1 MTVHEAQLVGREE
14 GVEGLLRVVQDVDEP
29 RAVGTRLGEDGTDV
43 RAAIEQGELHAHPY
57 DAPLRCIVTLGEGAA
72 DDGDLPLLHGVGFPG
87 VHDERQEVALVVEQ
101 VHGLLVS
108 APESIVRLDE
118 DVPFEPTAVRERDL
132 DSAPEL
138 LDSVLAHPPSV
149 GTKRAIFKHEL
160 LRYERV
166 ARASATGYVPDVIG
180 RLIAILVLLAANGFF
195 VAAEFSI
202 VRSRRSRLEAM
213 ARGGDSRARIVLRA
227 TANLAKL
234 LSAVQFG
241 VTLASIGIGALAEEA
256 LSHLFVQLFADWSLL
271 ARVGL
276 GAGFGTLCALA
287 IVTYGHVVFGELA
300 PRGAAL
306 NHPEEVARWLVP
318 PLLVFAWLVSPV
330 TWLLNRSADR
340 VLRLFGQEPAREEE
354 NVHSSQEL
362 RILVEQSQEVG
373 ALERQDA
380 ALIEGVFEFSEKNA
394 REVMTPRTAI
404 DALDVEATLDEA
416 VSLVVETQR
425 SRYPVYEETLD
436 NIIGLVLAKDL
447 IPLLRERPAQFTVRA
462 MMRPVH
468 VVPGSREVEEVLADF
483 KRLKEHMAVVLDEY
497 GGTAGIVTMEDLLEE
512 IVGEILDEYDE
523 PELPTATAPDAD
535 VLIPGSLNIGEMNE
549 RFGLEVPDDDY
560 TTVGGFVF
568 GALGRLPV
576 VGDRVT
582 ASHAVF
588 TVKAMDGRRIE
599 TLAVDLHSIGDRREK
614 QRDN

>member
-1 MTVHEAQLVGREE
+1 
-14 GVEGLLRVVQDVDEP
+14 
-29 RAVGTRLGEDGTDV
+29 V
-43 RAAIEQGELHAHPY
+43 RAQC
-57 DAPLRCIVTLGEGAA
+57 DAV
-72 DDGDLPLLHGVGFPG
+72 
-87 VHDERQEVALVVEQ
+87 
-101 VHGLLVS
+101 
-108 APESIVRLDE
+108 
-118 DVPFEPTAVRERDL
+118 
-132 DSAPEL
+132 
-138 LDSVLAHPPSV
+138 
-149 GTKRAIFKHEL
+149 
-160 LRYERV
+160 V
-166 ARASATGYVPDVIG
+166 ARASAAGYVHCVLG
-180 RLIAILVLLAANGFF
+180 RVLAILGLLAANGFF

-213 ARGGDSRARIVLRA
+213 ARGGDARARIVLKA

-234 LSAVQFG
+234 LSAVQLG

-256 LSHLFVQLFADWSLL
+256 LAHVFAQTFAQWPLL
-271 ARVGL
+271 ARFGL

-318 PLLVFAWLVSPV
+318 PLLVFAWIVSPL
-330 TWLLNRSADR
+330 TWLLNRSAER
-340 VLRLFGQEPAREEE
+340 VLKTFGQTPAKQEE

-416 VSLVVETQR
+416 VNIVVDTQR
-425 SRYPVYEETLD
+425 SRYPVYEESLD
-436 NIIGLVLAKDL
+436 NIVGLVLAKDL
-447 IPLLRERPAQFTVRA
+447 IPLLRHPPVRFTVRS

-523 PELPTATAPDAD
+523 PDLPPPSAPDAD
-535 VLIPGSLNIGEMNE
+535 VLIPGAMNIDEMNE

-560 TTVGGFVF
+560 TTIGGYVF

-599 TLAVDLHSIGDRREK
+599 TLAVDLHSIGDRRE
-614 QRDN
+614 RSRNEGERR

>member
-1 MTVHEAQLVGREE
+1 M
-14 GVEGLLRVVQDVDEP
+14 
-29 RAVGTRLGEDGTDV
+29 RAT
-43 RAAIEQGELHAHPY
+43 
-57 DAPLRCIVTLGEGAA
+57 
-72 DDGDLPLLHGVGFPG
+72 
-87 VHDERQEVALVVEQ
+87 
-101 VHGLLVS
+101 
-108 APESIVRLDE
+108 
-118 DVPFEPTAVRERDL
+118 
-132 DSAPEL
+132 
-138 LDSVLAHPPSV
+138 
-149 GTKRAIFKHEL
+149 IFKREFACCA
-160 LRYERV
+160 RV
-166 ARASATGYVPDVIG
+166 ARASAPGYVPVVIG
-180 RLIAILVLLAANGFF
+180 RVLAILALLAANGFF

-213 ARGGDSRARIVLRA
+213 ARGGDARARIVLKA

-256 LSHLFVQLFADWSLL
+256 LSHMFAATFAQMPML

-318 PLLVFAWLVSPV
+318 PLLVFAWIVSPV

-416 VSLVVETQR
+416 VSLVIETQR
-425 SRYPVYEETLD
+425 SRYPVYEDTLD

-447 IPLLRERPAQFTVRA
+447 IPLLRDPPSAFTVRA

-523 PELPTATAPDAD
+523 SELPPTNVPDAD

-560 TTVGGFVF
+560 TTIGGYVF

-576 VGDRVT
+576 VNDRVT

-588 TVKAMDGRRIE
+588 TVKKMDGRRIE

-614 QRDN
+614 QRDS